1 MIVTMTGRT
10 LTNIAAAAAR
20 RCLWIGGAR
29 LLALAAACLACPLL
43 AWAADDDVDVP
54 HDARMEGYQLPM
66 ALEGSPALTWMLF
79 AVLAVL
85 CVSVL
90 FKNAKR
96 SHLD

>member
-1 MIVTMTGRT
+1 MILAMTGRT
-10 LTNIAAAAAR
+10 LTNFAAAAR
-20 RCLWIGGAR
+20 RHLSLAGAR
-29 LLALAAACLACPLL
+29 LLVLAVACLACPLL

-66 ALEGSPALTWMLF
+66 ALEGSQALTWMLF
-79 AVLAVL
+79 AVLAVI
-85 CVSVL
+85 CASVM